1 MKKQIANFALSLGA
15 FGAVA
20 TASAQIVITSTNDPA
35 LNGAGL
41 IDFSSATIG
50 SYSSLVIDGVTI
62 TAPGNTVRVQNT
74 YSGDYNTT
82 GNYLDNNAGS
92 ASTID
97 FTFDSPQV
105 VFGFNYG
112 ALDDQWTLNVYD
124 SDNNL
129 IDATTVE
136 PNHGSNAGEF
146 IGIAS
151 SSANIA
157 WASFTDSSSGDWI
170 LLDNLRFTPTEV
182 PEPSTLALAGLGG
195 LGLLLFRRRK

>member
-1 MKKQIANFALSLGA
+1 MKKQIRNMLLCLGA
-15 FGAVA
+15 FGAVV
-20 TASAQIVITSTNDPA
+20 TASAQTVITSTDDPA
-35 LNGAGL
+35 LIGAGL
-41 IDFSSATIG
+41 TDFDSATIG
-50 SYSSLVIDGVTI
+50 YYSSLAIDGVTI
-62 TAPGNTVRVQNT
+62 TAPGDNVRVQNT
-74 YSGDYNTT
+74 YSGEFNTT

-92 ASTID
+92 ASTVD
-97 FTFDSPQV
+97 FTFDSPQA
-105 VFGFNYG
+105 VFGLNYG
-112 ALDDQWTLNVYD
+112 ALDDQWTLSVYD

-129 IDATTVE
+129 IDSTTVE

-157 WASFTDSSSGDWI
+157 WASFTDSNSGDWI

-195 LGLLLFRRRK
+195 LGLMLFRRRK